1 MQSTRD
7 YLLKY
12 GIRPSVQ
19 RIAVMNYLMTHFTH
33 PTVDEIYL
41 ALIDDIPT
49 LSRTTVYNTL
59 KLLVGHGA
67 VAAIDIDRQCE
78 RFDADISLHAH
89 FMCDECGCITD
100 IPVCDGGSW
109 RAYAPQGSS
118 IRSMSL
124 NYKGICDKCNAL
136 KTNEVKP

>member
-1 MQSTRD
+1 MQTTRD
-7 YLLKY
+7 YLLEY

-19 RIAVMNYLMTHFTH
+19 RIAVMNYLRTHFTH

-59 KLLVGHGA
+59 KLLVRHGA

-78 RFDADISLHAH
+78 RFDADISIHAH
-89 FMCDECGCITD
+89 FMCDECGCIMD
-100 IPVCDGGSW
+100 IAVPDSSFLT
-109 RAYAPQGSS
+109 ASAPEEVE
-118 IRSMSL
+118 IRSINL
-124 NYKGICDKCNAL
+124 NYKGVCGKCC
-136 KTNEVKP
+136 KKKRS

>member
-19 RIAVMNYLMTHFTH
+19 RIAVMNYLMTHSTH

-67 VAAIDIDRQCE
+67 VAAIDIDRQSE

-100 IPVCDGGSW
+100 IPVSDDGPW
-109 RAYAPQGSS
+109 MACAPQGSS
-118 IRSMSL
+118 IRSMNI
-124 NYKGICDKCNAL
+124 NYKGLCARCLENKRN
-136 KTNEVKP
+136 

>member
-1 MQSTRD
+1 MQTTRD
-7 YLLKY
+7 YLIEH

-33 PTVDEIYL
+33 PTVDDIYM

-59 KLLVGHGA
+59 KLLVKHGA
-67 VAAIDIDRQCE
+67 VTAIDIDRSCE

-89 FMCDECGCITD
+89 FMCDACGRIID
-100 IPVCDGGSW
+100 IPVSDVDILRRTAPAGSE
-109 RAYAPQGSS
+109 
-118 IRSMSL
+118 IRSINL
-124 NYKGICDKCNAL
+124 NYKGLCDRCCND
-136 KTNEVKP
+136 KRS